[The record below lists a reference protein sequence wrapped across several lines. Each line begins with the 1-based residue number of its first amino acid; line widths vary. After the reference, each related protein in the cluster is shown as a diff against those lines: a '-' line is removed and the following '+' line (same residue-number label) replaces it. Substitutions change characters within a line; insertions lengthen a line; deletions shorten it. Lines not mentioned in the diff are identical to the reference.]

1 MTLHMQDM
9 PVYHASLLEESK
21 SWMTRHKIGLTL
33 LTQLVGLLENKLH
46 IYSRQMTNQTTKCKQ
61 IVRIE
66 REINFVNF
74 GPSLS

>member
-1 MTLHMQDM
+1 
-9 PVYHASLLEESK
+9 
-21 SWMTRHKIGLTL
+21 MTRHKIGLTL

-66 REINFVNF
+66 REINLTSVPLYHNTYTGFLTQPRQEN
-74 GPSLS
+74 SAL